1 MRFTS
6 LFLASGFASLL
17 ISLPALAD
25 IPPEDACSAAEVG
38 KACNT
43 AVIGDRPDQ
52 PGVCRKETCT
62 RPYKDGDVQY
72 DCYRCEAGDDTGSGG
87 AGGQPS
93 ESSAGQPSKSA
104 GGQPSESAGTGG
116 SSVTPA
122 AGPGGTGETPVAG
135 TSGSGGT
142 GAASKPSK
150 KDDGGCS
157 VSSARGSGV
166 ALLGIAVAMGAALGM
181 RRQRRRS

>member
-1 MRFTS
+1 MRFRS
-6 LFLASGFASLL
+6 LFLAPGLASLL

-25 IPPEDACSAAEVG
+25 IPPEDACSADEVG
-38 KACNT
+38 QACDT

-72 DCYRCEAGDDTGSGG
+72 DCYRCEAADNTGSGG

-93 ESSAGQPSKSA
+93 ESE

-122 AGPGGTGETPVAG
+122 AGTRGTGETPVAG

-142 GAASKPSK
+142 DRASKPSK

-166 ALLGIAVAMGAALGM
+166 ALLGIAMAMGAALGL
-181 RRQRRRS
+181 RRRRS